1 MKLLKDMK
9 TIRLLTPG
17 LASLLF
23 SVALAVSAHA
33 AQKTRLL
40 VISGGHDFQTNQFFQ
55 MFKDN
60 PDVTFEAFT
69 HPKAHAQLR
78 PEAAKNYDVIVLYD
92 LWQNITEEAKQ
103 DLVNFLKA
111 GKGLVALHHSIANY
125 QKWPE
130 YWKIVGGRYYLQKTM
145 VEGVEKPRSIWK
157 HDVKFKIHIADD
169 QHPVT
174 RGLKDFDIHDET
186 YGLFDMG
193 PESHVL
199 ITAEEPTSAKNLG
212 WVKTYEGARVVFLQL
227 GHDHFAYEN
236 PNYRR
241 LVAQAIQ
248 WVAPKH

>member
-1 MKLLKDMK
+1 MK
-9 TIRLLTPG
+9 TIRLLTV
-17 LASLLF
+17 LFASLLL
-23 SVALAVSAHA
+23 SVVLAGPTHA
-33 AQKTRLL
+33 AEKIRLL
-40 VISGGHDFQTNQFFQ
+40 VISGGHDFETNQFFQ

-60 PDVTFEAFT
+60 PEVTFAAFT

-92 LWQNITEEAKQ
+92 MWQNITEEAKQ
-103 DLVNFLKA
+103 DFVGFLKA

-157 HDVKFKIHIADD
+157 HDVKFKIRIADG
-169 QHPVT
+169 QHAVT

-193 PESHVL
+193 PDSQAL
-199 ITAEEPTSAKNLG
+199 ITADEPTSAKNLG
-212 WVKTYEGARVVFLQL
+212 WARTYEGARVVYLQL

-241 LVAQAIQ
+241 LVSQAIR
-248 WVAPKH
+248 WVARKD